1 MIDDATAGRINN
13 PCGACDPTTTD
24 GKSRRKFLQCT
35 GSVFGLAVLGL
46 GVGAAALPV
55 SVGATGAVTGSERR
69 YPLPASDGVTIDRSN
84 QIITVRFQ
92 NNLYAFNLAC
102 PHENTAL
109 KWLPKDNRFQCPK
122 HESQYQP
129 TGLFTSGRAT
139 RNMDRLGVRREDN
152 TLVVDVSKFFQS
164 DKNAAGWAAAVVAL

>member
-1 MIDDATAGRINN
+1 
-13 PCGACDPTTTD
+13 
-24 GKSRRKFLQCT
+24 
-35 GSVFGLAVLGL
+35 
-46 GVGAAALPV
+46 V
-55 SVGATGAVTGSERR
+55 SVGAAGAVAGSERR
-69 YPLPASDGVTIDRSN
+69 YPIPANDGVTIDRSN

-129 TGLFTSGRAT
+129 TGIFTSGRAT
-139 RNMDRLGVRREDN
+139 RNMDRLGVRREEN

-164 DKNAAGWAAAVVAL
+164 DKNPAGWAAAVVAL